1 MGFRVVL
8 DVVYNYI
15 NVLGVFSKFVL
26 DKVVLGYYY
35 CYEVDIGVIVWEICC
50 DDIELCN
57 VMMEK
62 FMEDFL
68 LMWVEYYK
76 YDLFC
81 FDIMS

>member
-1 MGFRVVL
+1 MGLCVVF

-15 NVLGVFSKFVL
+15 NVLGVFSKLVL

-35 CYEVDIGVIVWEICC
+35 CYEVDIGVIVCEMCC
-50 DDIELCN
+50 DDIEFCN

-62 FMEDFL
+62 FMEDLL
-68 LMWVEYYK
+68 LMWIEYYK